1 MRVFKGLAH
10 MIMDN
15 KGASVAIQVPKPSV
29 GRVVSF
35 WGDVSVLLYSDS
47 QLIRRGPPPHYGG

>member
-1 MRVFKGLAH
+1 MREFKELAH

-15 KGASVAIQVPKPSV
+15 KGRVSVAIQVPKPSA

-35 WGDVSVLLYSDS
+35 WGDVSLLLYSDS
-47 QLIRRGPPPHYGG
+47 QLIR